1 MELITDQSIV
11 FAFTSLRRKDM
22 KNIIKGADQ
31 IYKNKATE
39 GSCAF

>member
-11 FAFTSLRRKDM
+11 FAFTSFRRKDM
-22 KNIIKGADQ
+22 KNIIKGTDQ
-31 IYKNKATE
+31 IYKTEAIE